1 MKKIIKCILS
11 LSVLLTSLIAMPNI
25 KNVLSYT
32 ESKELDRTG
41 WTGKA
46 YDKNSKEEKANN
58 GSEGD
63 GPVAWMLDGSLSTRW
78 HNDWSA
84 GKASLPIYIFIDLNS
99 EEGLKQFNTFSW
111 ANRPNYNYPTNL
123 KKYKFYVN
131 EGTDN
136 LIPTTDGGITYTHEQ
151 LENMGWTLAIDATN
165 DSSKEIPSQAG
176 DSKVALGKTYT
187 GSQVLI
193 VATESHNGNQSST
206 DLSCDEF
213 KLYLDLVSTNL
224 DKTNWTGI
232 AFDKDGQEEQ
242 PENGTYPND
251 GPIKHILDNNAN
263 TIFHTNYNNSNYAK
277 LPLYMYI
284 DLNGEKTF
292 NGFQWQN
299 RGSDSA
305 RDYEFYINRTSDNLI
320 PSDPSVGVTNVAD
333 GWELISAS
341 SIEGQLNTNS
351 NAITEVLFNKS
362 YTARQIMVRV
372 LSTNNNSTSSHVTC
386 KNFELFTLDAD
397 KYVKK
402 VVKYGN
408 TLLND
413 DDYVRESF
421 YDSTINGQLIEGD
434 SVPLGE
440 KGTFAPAVAKYV
452 SSKVLSVKAQSAY
465 ADDGDL
471 NVRFI
476 TSIPSVNLEKLKFKV
491 EVLKSGVLDKAKEVK
506 TNRVF
511 GSIVA
516 DGVSIS
522 DAASVFDNTISTH
535 FAICKLNNISKE
547 LANDEST
554 VIRVTP
560 YWLPYG
566 YSDNAEN
573 YVEGKVRE
581 FTTKELFDGVNA
593 ETVSEVE

>member
-193 VATESHNGNQSST
+193 VATESHNGNQSET

-251 GPIKHILDNNAN
+251 GPVKHILDNNAN

-305 RDYEFYINRTSDNLI
+305 TDYEFYINRSSDNLI
-320 PSDPSVGVTNVAD
+320 PTDSSVGVTNVAD

-341 SIEGQLNTNS
+341 SIEGQLNTS
-351 NAITEVLFNKS
+351 TDAVSDVLFNKS
-362 YTARQIMVRV
+362 YTATQIMIKI
-372 LSTNNNSTSSHVTC
+372 LTTSGSHVTC
-386 KNFELFTLDAD
+386 KNFELFSLDAD

-402 VVKYGN
+402 PIKYGN
-408 TLLND
+408 TLLVD
-413 DDYVRESF
+413 DEYVRESF
-421 YDSTINGQLIEGD
+421 YDSTLNGQLIAGD
-434 SVPLGE
+434 SVTLGS

-452 SSKVLSVKAQSAY
+452 PSKVLSIKAQSAL
-465 ADDGDL
+465 AEDGDL

-491 EVLKSGVLDKAKEVK
+491 EVLYPDGTSKAKDVK

-516 DGVSIS
+516 KGVSIS
-522 DAASVFDNTISTH
+522 DAAKVFDNTVSTH
-535 FAICKLNNISKE
+535 FAICKLDNISKE
-547 LANDEST
+547 LANDET
-554 VIRVTP
+554 TKIRVTP

-566 YSDNAEN
+566 SSDEDEN
-573 YVEGKVRE
+573 YVEGKSRE
-581 FTTKELFDGVNA
+581 FTVKQLFDGRDV
-593 ETVSEVE
+593 ETISEVE